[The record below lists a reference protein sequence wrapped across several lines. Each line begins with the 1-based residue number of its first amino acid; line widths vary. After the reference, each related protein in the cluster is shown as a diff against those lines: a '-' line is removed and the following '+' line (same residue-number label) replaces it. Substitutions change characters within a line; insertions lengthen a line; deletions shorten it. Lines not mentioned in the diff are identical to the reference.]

1 MMYLIDTDWVVEYL
15 KGRNP
20 AIQILDALPPEELAI
35 SLITYGEIY
44 EGIYYGRDPKR
55 AEQGFLQFLRGI
67 DILPL
72 NRPIMKE
79 FAQVRGQLRKAGQRI
94 DDPDLLI
101 AATAIYHDLTL
112 FTHNKRH
119 FSRIPMLKLFE

>member
-112 FTHNKRH
+112 FTHNERH

>member
-1 MMYLIDTDWVVEYL
+1 MSYLIDTDWVVEYL
-15 KGRNP
+15 KGRDP
-20 AIQILDALPPEELAI
+20 AKRIIDALAPEELAI

-55 AEQGFLQFLRGI
+55 AEQGFLQFIRGI

-79 FAQVRGQLRKAGQRI
+79 FAKLRGQLRKTGQRL

-112 FTHNKRH
+112 FTHNRRH
-119 FSRIPMLKLFE
+119 FSRIPTLKLY